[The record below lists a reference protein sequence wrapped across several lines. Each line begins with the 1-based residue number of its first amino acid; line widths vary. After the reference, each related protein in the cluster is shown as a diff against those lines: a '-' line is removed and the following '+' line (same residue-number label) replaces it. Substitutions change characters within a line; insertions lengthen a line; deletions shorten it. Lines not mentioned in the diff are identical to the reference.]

1 MKDDDITFLGVVCG
15 KNYMMRVKALS
26 MLPSMNVAK
35 NVSNIVVSLVRFIL
49 KLLSI
54 SLKGQGVN
62 TKLREKNKM
71 YYKAAMWLIIEVV
84 GKTWVA

>member
-1 MKDDDITFLGVVCG
+1 MKDEDITFLGVVCG

-84 GKTWVA
+84 GKT

>member
-1 MKDDDITFLGVVCG
+1 
-15 KNYMMRVKALS
+15 
-26 MLPSMNVAK
+26 MNVAK

>member
-1 MKDDDITFLGVVCG
+1 MKDNDITFLGVVCG
-15 KNYMMRVKALS
+15 KNYMMRVKVLS

-84 GKTWVA
+84 GKT

>member
-1 MKDDDITFLGVVCG
+1 MVMKDDDITFLGVVCG

-84 GKTWVA
+84 GKT

>member
-84 GKTWVA
+84 GKT